1 MLPDQGAA
9 RFELARNRADSL
21 VGQYGEA
28 VLARWSAKH
37 GIERGM
43 ARLGRRRSRTRE
55 MECEARNRERHGEAG
70 KKAKPYSRDGV
81 RSAERKIMNRL
92 DQATDEFI
100 TAILGSAIYRTYR
113 QELDKVKQV
122 PGLKEQ
128 IDEFRKRNFELQ
140 LSADMDFGKLDS
152 FEKEYENF
160 RANPL
165 VADFLAAELDLCRA
179 IQRINMRITAELKFE

>member
-1 MLPDQGAA
+1 
-9 RFELARNRADSL
+9 
-21 VGQYGEA
+21 
-28 VLARWSAKH
+28 
-37 GIERGM
+37 
-43 ARLGRRRSRTRE
+43 
-55 MECEARNRERHGEAG
+55 
-70 KKAKPYSRDGV
+70 
-81 RSAERKIMNRL
+81 MNRL

-100 TAILGSAIYRTYR
+100 TAILGSAIYQTYR

-160 RANPL
+160 RDNPL
-165 VADFLAAELDLCRA
+165 VADFLSAELDLCRA

>member
-1 MLPDQGAA
+1 
-9 RFELARNRADSL
+9 
-21 VGQYGEA
+21 
-28 VLARWSAKH
+28 
-37 GIERGM
+37 
-43 ARLGRRRSRTRE
+43 
-55 MECEARNRERHGEAG
+55 
-70 KKAKPYSRDGV
+70 
-81 RSAERKIMNRL
+81 MNRL

-113 QELDKVKQV
+113 QEPDKVKQV